1 MYSSKNQWCNNSL
14 LWQCFLKL
22 VDWNR
27 NVLFQYKWYTV
38 PMVCFLIKSQR
49 IWIDFTLTKDVTIP
63 CYDNVSWKLEDWN
76 EGTLPKKKST
86 VKRCT
91 QIVTDPSK
99 YVLVLRYHQDFVLI
113 FLRQIASLV
122 KFSTKSILIPC
133 KLCEHNCYFN
143 VVWNNSLLRFNN
155 IIRAT
160 TANVLL
166 FRK

>member
-1 MYSSKNQWCNNSL
+1 MIYRPNGMFLDKKPEDMNWFYSNQGCNHPL
-14 LWQCFLKL
+14 LWQCFLKT
-22 VDWNR
+22 R
-27 NVLFQYKWYTV
+27 G
-38 PMVCFLIKSQR
+38 
-49 IWIDFTLTKDVTIP
+49 
-63 CYDNVSWKLEDWN
+63 LEWRHSS
-76 EGTLPKKKST
+76 KKKSK

-143 VVWNNSLLRFNN
+143 VVRNNSLLRFNN
-155 IIRAT
+155 IVRAT